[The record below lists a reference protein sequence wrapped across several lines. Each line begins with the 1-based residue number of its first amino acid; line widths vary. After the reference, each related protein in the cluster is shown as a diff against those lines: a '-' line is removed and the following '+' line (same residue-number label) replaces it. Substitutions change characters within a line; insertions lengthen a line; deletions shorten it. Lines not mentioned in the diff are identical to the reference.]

1 MAVGSI
7 FQEPLL
13 SSCHNIVGAGK
24 PINVHTVVHT
34 GPKANTKKTQNKQ
47 IYVVPQNRVRPRRQ
61 QIVYYWRNDTNT
73 QLNPVQSHKT
83 QCFTLTLG
91 VSLKSTLAHSHS
103 CTIFFFCT
111 LALSC
116 TLSTF
121 STLHSLPSLS
131 LQVNGEALTA
141 THVQNQLLQ

>member
-1 MAVGSI
+1 MKGISCRNIGSLI
-7 FQEPLL
+7 ML
-13 SSCHNIVGAGK
+13 SFLVLKI
-24 PINVHTVVHT
+24 VVHT

-91 VSLKSTLAHSHS
+91 VSLKSALSHSHS
-103 CTIFFFCT
+103 CTVSFCT
-111 LALSC
+111 LAH
-116 TLSTF
+116 T
-121 STLHSLPSLS
+121 PSLTLIVSIYRRKESRKES
-131 LQVNGEALTA
+131 LETC
-141 THVQNQLLQ
+141 H